1 MGVIRR
7 SDILPENFQGDFMQK
22 KIIGT
27 ILAIVIIAAGF
38 YIVEN
43 TRLFKDSPN
52 VIVILTD
59 DLDYSLMPYM
69 EKTNKLIG
77 DQGATF
83 TNFFV
88 TTPACCPSR
97 TSIIRGQYSHNTD
110 ILENSPGFPRF
121 FKLNQEENALPVWL
135 NKAGYQTALFGKYMN
150 NYPIN
155 AGMEYVPPGWTDWGA
170 FVTTEVTINYYYN
183 YTMNE
188 NGTLVKY
195 GDAPE
200 DYSTDVVRN
209 KSLQFIDERA
219 QDELPFFLFISVYA
233 PHGPSTAAPRHET
246 LFNDLAYPQ
255 KPSFREEDLSDK
267 PELIRALTETGDDFD
282 EGDANSLFRARARS
296 LQAAD
301 ELVEDVILAL
311 EKNGQLEN
319 TYIIFTSDNGFHLGE
334 HRIPSGKGTPYEE
347 DIRVPFFIRGPG
359 IEPGTTFSQLSA
371 NIDIAPTIADIVSVQ
386 VPDFVDGRSFLPFLL
401 GRDMSWR
408 QALLI
413 EFGQILEYTSS
424 DSQSLAVKPDPSLA
438 TFVDPETDNLLS
450 GIGGGSFR
458 GIRTDTFIFV
468 KYENGE
474 LEYYDLLT
482 DPYQLENT
490 ANQLDPETLE
500 QLQKWLDQLKRCSG
514 HDCRKFEQSPPQG
527 ILD

>member
-1 MGVIRR
+1 MK
-7 SDILPENFQGDFMQK
+7 K
-22 KIIGT
+22 KIMI
-27 ILAIVIIAAGF
+27 AVIALLLLAAGA
-38 YIVEN
+38 YLIN
-43 TRLFKDSPN
+43 TTRLFKDSPN
-52 VIVILTD
+52 VIIILTD

-69 EKTNKLIG
+69 EKTNKLISE
-77 DQGATF
+77 QGATF
-83 TNFFV
+83 TNFLV

-155 AGMEYVPPGWTDWGA
+155 AGMEYIPPGWTDWGA
-170 FVTTEVTINYYYN
+170 FVTTEVTTNYYYN

-195 GDAPE
+195 GNAPE

-233 PHGPSTAAPRHET
+233 PHGPSTAAPRHQA
-246 LFNDLAYPQ
+246 LFNDLTYPQ
-255 KPSFREEDLSDK
+255 NPSFREEDLSDK

-282 EGDANSLFRARARS
+282 EGDANSLFRARTRS

-301 ELVEDVILAL
+301 ELVEDIILAL

-359 IEPGTTFSQLSA
+359 IEPGTTISQLSA

-401 GRDMSWR
+401 GRDASWR

-424 DSQSLAVKPDPSLA
+424 DTQSLTFKSDPSLA

-458 GIRTDTFIFV
+458 GIRTDNFIFV

-482 DPYQLENT
+482 DPYQLENI
-490 ANQLDPETLE
+490 ANQLDTETLE
-500 QLQKWLDQLKRCSG
+500 QLQKWLDQLKQCSG
-514 HDCRKFEQSPPQG
+514 QNCRIIEQFPPQK

>member
-1 MGVIRR
+1 MK
-7 SDILPENFQGDFMQK
+7 K
-22 KIIGT
+22 KIIGV
-27 ILAIVIIAAGF
+27 ILALFVLAAGF
-38 YIVEN
+38 YTVNN
-43 TRLFKDSPN
+43 TRLFKESPN
-52 VIVILTD
+52 VVIILTD
-59 DLDYSLMPYM
+59 DLDHALMPYM
-69 EKTNKLIG
+69 EKTNQLIG
-77 DQGATF
+77 EQGATF

-110 ILENSPGFPRF
+110 ILENAPGFPRF
-121 FKLNQEENALPVWL
+121 FKLKEEEEALPVWL
-135 NKAGYQTALFGKYMN
+135 NAAGYQTALFGKYMN

-155 AGMEYVPPGWTDWGA
+155 AGMEYIPPGWTDWGA

-188 NGTLVKY
+188 NGTLVEY

-200 DYSTDVVRN
+200 DYSTDVVRD

-233 PHGPSTAAPRHET
+233 PHGPSTAAPRHQA
-246 LFNDLAYPQ
+246 LFNDLKYPQ
-255 KPSFREEDLSDK
+255 TPSFREEDLSDK

-282 EGDANSLFRARARS
+282 EGDANSLFQARARS
-296 LQAAD
+296 SQAAD

-311 EKNGQLEN
+311 EKNGQLDN

-347 DIRVPFFIRGPG
+347 DIRVPFLIRGPG
-359 IEPGTTFSQLSA
+359 IQPGTTVSQISA
-371 NIDIAPTIADIVSVQ
+371 NIDIAPTIADIVSVSP
-386 VPDFVDGRSFLPFLL
+386 PDFVDGRSFLPFLL
-401 GRDMSWR
+401 GKDAPWR

-413 EFGQILEYTSS
+413 EFGQIWEYT
-424 DSQSLAVKPDPSLA
+424 A
-438 TFVDPETDNLLS
+438 TDIQNISYNNNPELVDPETDNLLS

-458 GIRTDTFIFV
+458 GIRTETFVFV

-474 LEYYDLLT
+474 LEYYDLVI
-482 DPYQLENT
+482 DPYQLVNT
-490 ANQLDPETLE
+490 ANLLE
-500 QLQKWLDQLKRCSG
+500 PNMLNNLQQWLDQLKRCSG
-514 HDCRKFEQSPPQG
+514 QDCRKVEQSPPKG
-527 ILD
+527 IIE